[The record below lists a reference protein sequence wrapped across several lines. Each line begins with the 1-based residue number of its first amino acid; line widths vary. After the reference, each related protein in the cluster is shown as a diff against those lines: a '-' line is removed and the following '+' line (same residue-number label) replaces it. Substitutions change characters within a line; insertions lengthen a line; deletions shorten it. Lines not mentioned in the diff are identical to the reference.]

1 MYGFECWPHAEST
14 ETDSPRR
21 WSSKR
26 KTHTCLNTSIHALAV
41 ISSWE
46 KHSEV
51 FSTINFHFSS
61 YVYWRKNGIW
71 DSLMPILCKQSM
83 NLCILMISMAE
94 YCLSMTDSSTGRISI
109 DFSVVLTSL
118 IYTSFQC
125 PLEQIHISEGHN
137 LPCNSHPRRR
147 TCIHP
152 LIPRSRWSVHHIR
165 ILGVFGMDS
174 WWRWSS
180 DREV

>member
-1 MYGFECWPHAEST
+1 MYGFECWPHAKST
-14 ETDSPRR
+14 ETDLPRS
-21 WSSKR
+21 WSSKWE
-26 KTHTCLNTSIHALAV
+26 THTCLNTSIHALTV

-83 NLCILMISMAE
+83 NLCILMISMTE

-118 IYTSFQC
+118 IYMPFQC

-137 LPCNSHPRRR
+137 LPYNSHPRRR
-147 TCIHP
+147 TYIHP
-152 LIPRSRWSVHHIR
+152 LIPRSR
-165 ILGVFGMDS
+165 
-174 WWRWSS
+174 
-180 DREV
+180 